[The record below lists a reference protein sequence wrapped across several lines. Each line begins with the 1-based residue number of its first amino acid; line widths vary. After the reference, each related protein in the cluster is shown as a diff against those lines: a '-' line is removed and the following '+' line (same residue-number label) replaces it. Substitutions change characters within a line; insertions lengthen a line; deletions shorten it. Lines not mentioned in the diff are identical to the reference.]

1 MKICR
6 FDDNRIGL
14 IRNDSV
20 HDITPLFDG
29 LGQPGWPYPPHDWII
44 GNFARVEGQ
53 IEGFL
58 GRASVRALS
67 EVTLRAPVAN
77 PGKIIGAP
85 INYRDHIAEANADQ
99 QIAHGKVFTTL
110 DQYGLFL
117 KAPTALNGP
126 DGSIELP
133 FPERRTDHEV
143 ELGVVIGKRAK
154 RVLREQALEH
164 VFGYCVALDM
174 TVRGPEFP
182 GFRKSADTF
191 AVIGPWI
198 TTADEVADPNA
209 LDLQISVNG
218 EVRQKANTRDLIF
231 KVQHLIEYASAMYT
245 LQPGDVI
252 MTGTPA
258 GVGPVEPGD
267 VMHARV
273 SGLGEMTMR
282 IARPRTAA
290 LS

>member
-6 FDDNRIGL
+6 FDDNRIGVV
-14 IRNDSV
+14 RDQEV
-20 HDITPLFDG
+20 HDITPLFDA
-29 LGQPGWPYPPHDWII
+29 LGTPGWPYPPFDWII
-44 GNFARVEGQ
+44 GNFPLVRDR
-53 IEGFL
+53 IEPFL
-58 GRASVRALS
+58 SQSVVRSLA

-85 INYRDHIAEANADQ
+85 INYRDHIDEANTDQ
-99 QIAHGKVFTTL
+99 QIAYGKTFTTL

-117 KAPTALNGP
+117 KAQTALNGP
-126 DGSIELP
+126 NGTVEMP
-133 FPERRTDHEV
+133 FPDRRTDHEV
-143 ELGVVIGKRAK
+143 ELGVIIGKQAK
-154 RVLREQALEH
+154 RVSREQALEH

-198 TTADEVADPNA
+198 TTADEVPYPNA
-209 LDLQISVNG
+209 LDLEISVNG
-218 EVRQKANTRDLIF
+218 ELRQQSNTRHLIF
-231 KVQHLIEYASAMYT
+231 NVQHLIEYASAMYT

-258 GVGPVEPGD
+258 GVGPVQPGD
-267 VMHARV
+267 VMNARV
-273 SGLGEMTMR
+273 AGLGELTMR
-282 IARPRTAA
+282 IAHP
-290 LS
+290 

>member
-6 FDDNRIGL
+6 FDDNRIGVV
-14 IRNDSV
+14 RDDKV
-20 HDITPLFDG
+20 FDITPLFDA
-29 LGQPGWPYPPHDWII
+29 LGTPGWPYPLHDWIV
-44 GNFARVEGQ
+44 GNFPRVRDR
-53 IEGFL
+53 IESFL
-58 GRASVRALS
+58 GQAACRALS

-85 INYRDHIAEANADQ
+85 INYRDHITEANADQ
-99 QIAHGKVFTTL
+99 QIAHGKTFTTL
-110 DQYGLFL
+110 SQYGLFL

-126 DGSIELP
+126 DGSVEIP
-133 FPERRTDHEV
+133 FSNRRTDHEV
-143 ELGVVIGKRAK
+143 ELAVIMGKQAK
-154 RVLREQALEH
+154 RVSREHALEH

-198 TTADEVADPNA
+198 TTADEIGDPNA
-209 LDLQISVNG
+209 LDLDLSVNG
-218 EVRQKANTRDLIF
+218 ELRQQSNTQHLIF
-231 KVQHLIEYASAMYT
+231 NVQYLIEYASAMYT

-258 GVGPVEPGD
+258 GVGPVQPGD
-267 VMHARV
+267 VMVARIA
-273 SGLGEMTMR
+273 GLGELTMHV
-282 IARPRTAA
+282 ARA
-290 LS
+290 